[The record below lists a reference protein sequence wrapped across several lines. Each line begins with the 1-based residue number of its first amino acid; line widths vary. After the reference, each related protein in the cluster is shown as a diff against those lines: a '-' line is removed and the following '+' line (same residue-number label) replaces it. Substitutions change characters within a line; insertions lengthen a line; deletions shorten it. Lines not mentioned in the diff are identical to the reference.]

1 MGSLSVNI
9 AKVKRISPGGL
20 RIQPREN
27 REPDLPKR
35 EKIQGPELPF
45 TDMERTYTRMAG
57 KAPLLETLV
66 NTLDLATPETGE
78 RPRMVK
84 GEEYPKEAE
93 KAPQEPPQPQIKG
106 RPGRTLKEI
115 ALSILE
121 PQNSYTREEVVG
133 RIREGIGVSQ
143 ERGEN
148 GFNKML
154 EAGELEEVPDLG
166 VYHLRGSTPF

>member
-20 RIQPREN
+20 KVKPREN

-35 EKIQGPELPF
+35 ENIRGPELPF
-45 TDMERTYTRMAG
+45 TDMERTYTRMIE
-57 KAPLLETLV
+57 KEPLLEKLID
-66 NTLDLATPETGE
+66 TLDLATPETGE

-84 GEEYPKEAE
+84 REEYPKEAE
-93 KAPQEPPQPQIKG
+93 IRPQEAPQPQIKG
-106 RPGRTLKEI
+106 RPGRTLREI

-121 PQNSYTREEVVG
+121 PQNSYTREEVVN
-133 RIREGIGVSQ
+133 RIQEGTGVSQ
-143 ERGEN
+143 ERAEN

-166 VYHLRGSTPF
+166 VYLLRGSTPF